1 LHHFP
6 SAAIFR
12 STSTIQRIGI
22 PLRMSFHLFIL
33 DYLISFA
40 TPKWGNECLESVEK
54 ESKKEG
60 GRVEKTKRKERR
72 KGKKILEEA
81 FRTIGAI
88 YIEPLASRPPPI
100 FRESNESSREERDVK
115 QEIFEALKHVT
126 TMGEGLEKTL
136 QA

>member
-1 LHHFP
+1 MRQWMP
-6 SAAIFR
+6 W
-12 STSTIQRIGI
+12 
-22 PLRMSFHLFIL
+22 
-33 DYLISFA
+33 IS
-40 TPKWGNECLESVEK
+40 WEREQERRRQSW
-54 ESKKEG
+54 
-60 GRVEKTKRKERR
+60 KTKRKERR
-72 KGKKILEEA
+72 KGKKIVEET

-136 QA
+136 QGLWIQFPPFAPTFVIISDSKEEK